1 MADRR
6 MFSKKII
13 DSDEFL
19 DLSLSAQALYFHL
32 SMRADDDGFVNN
44 FKRIRSMIGA
54 SEDDL
59 KLLFFKRFL
68 IPFDT
73 GVVVIRHWKVH
84 NYIQKDRYT
93 PTDYQNELKQLVNKN
108 NGYELSE
115 TAALLAENPVYKPD
129 TECIQTVSKMDTQDR
144 LEIEKE
150 TGEERDK
157 YNTPRGVTTPKPDL
171 TAFGE
176 ELAEVVTSWLAYKAE
191 NRKPYKP
198 QGLKA
203 LITEIRNN
211 AGRYGETAVAE
222 VIRQSMANGYQ
233 GIVFDRLRQGA
244 VETPAQSV
252 TKNPFAAAVMGGGW

>member
-19 DLSLSAQALYFHL
+19 DLPLSSQALYFHL

-44 FKRIRSMIGA
+44 VKRIRGMIGA
-54 SEDDL
+54 SDDDL
-59 KLLFFKRFL
+59 KLLFFRRFL
-68 IPFDT
+68 IPFET

-93 PTDYQNELKQLVNKN
+93 PTDYQEELKQLVNKN
-108 NGYELSE
+108 NSYELSE
-115 TAALLAENPVYKPD
+115 TAALPEENPVYKMD
-129 TECIQTVSKMDTQDR
+129 TECIQTVSKMDTQVR
-144 LEIEKE
+144 LEKE
-150 TGEERDK
+150 IGEDRDNYK
-157 YNTPRGVTTPKPDL
+157 APRGATTPNPDL
-171 TAFGE
+171 SAFGE
-176 ELAEVVTSWLAYKAE
+176 ELAEAVASWLAYKAE
-191 NRKPYKP
+191 NHKPYKP

-211 AGRYGETAVAE
+211 AARYGETAVVE

-233 GIVFDRLRQGA
+233 GIVFDRLRQNSTQA
-244 VETPAQSV
+244 PAQTV
-252 TKNPFAAAVMGGGW
+252 TKNPFVSAAMGGDW